1 MEIMADAIATH
12 INTIYIFLIVILFN
26 TYQVFVVKDFVTVAK
41 RLRLVTPIF
50 HMSNAVIAYT
60 GAIISAYT
68 HDLSPTVILMIPT
81 SIFIMVLEIKR
92 HKKQRPIKS
101 TQKELQE
108 DFFQFAR
115 KIYTIQI
122 VTLVSV
128 FIISKVF

>member
-1 MEIMADAIATH
+1 MNIMADAIATH
-12 INTIYIFLIVILFN
+12 INTIYFFLIVILFN
-26 TYQVFVVKDFVTVAK
+26 TYQVFFVKNFVTVAK
-41 RLRLVTPIF
+41 RLRIITPIF
-50 HMSNAVIAYT
+50 HMANAIIAYT

-81 SIFIMVLEIKR
+81 SIFIMILEIKR
-92 HKKQRPIKS
+92 HKKQRTIKS

-115 KIYTIQI
+115 KIYVIQI
-122 VTLVSV
+122 ITLVSV